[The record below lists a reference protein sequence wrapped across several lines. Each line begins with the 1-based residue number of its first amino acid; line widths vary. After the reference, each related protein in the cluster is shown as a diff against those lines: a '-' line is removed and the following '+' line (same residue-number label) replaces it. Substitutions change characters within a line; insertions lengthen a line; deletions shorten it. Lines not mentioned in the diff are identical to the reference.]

1 MQSYSHR
8 QLVDAFLKAVQEGR
22 VKISSM
28 QSVKIA
34 SLFDEFCLWD
44 AILRKYSKVGKE
56 NFRPHNVAGLLFI
69 VNH

>member
-8 QLVDAFLKAVQEGR
+8 QLVDALLKAVQEGR
-22 VKISSM
+22 VKMSSM

-34 SLFDEFCLWD
+34 SLFDELCLWD
-44 AILRKYSKVGKE
+44 AILRECSKVGKE
-56 NFRPHNVAGLLFI
+56 NFRPHDVAGLLFI